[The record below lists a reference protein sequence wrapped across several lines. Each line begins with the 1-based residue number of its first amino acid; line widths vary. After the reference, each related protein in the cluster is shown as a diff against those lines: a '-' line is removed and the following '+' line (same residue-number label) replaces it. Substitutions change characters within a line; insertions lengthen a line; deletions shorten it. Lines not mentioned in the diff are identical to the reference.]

1 MLNKKFDR
9 FIGILLLAVAIL
21 FIVESIKLSD
31 RSYGSGVGPD
41 VFPMYLGIVLVLLSI
56 RLFYETFKYQR
67 DVAEK
72 EKLDYKRFI
81 IIGTAALFY
90 AVFIESLGYVI
101 TTFIFLFVGF
111 QTMEKGKVWISL
123 LISSIFSG
131 GVYFL
136 FVEVLQGTLPPFPF

>member
-1 MLNKKFDR
+1 MNKKFDR
-9 FIGILLLAVAIL
+9 FTGILFLAVGTL
-21 FIVESIKLSD
+21 FILESRKLSE
-31 RSYGSGVGPD
+31 SAYGSGVGPD
-41 VFPMYLGIVLVLLSI
+41 IFPMYLGIVLVLLSI

-67 DVAEK
+67 DNGEK

-81 IIGTAALFY
+81 IIAATALFY
-90 AVFIESLGYVI
+90 ALFIESLGYVI